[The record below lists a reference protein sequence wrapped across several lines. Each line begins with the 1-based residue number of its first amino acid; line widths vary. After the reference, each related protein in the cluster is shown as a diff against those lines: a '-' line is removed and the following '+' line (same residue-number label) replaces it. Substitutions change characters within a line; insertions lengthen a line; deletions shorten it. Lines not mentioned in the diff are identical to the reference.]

1 MITHPLDLASRLRP
15 PPRSFDLLFLLN
27 GGLIVLF
34 FFLFGSRFVLAPGLG
49 VDFKLPQMAGANEGA
64 TIATVVISVPRSNMV
79 LAEDGMLNY
88 VQLRGWLQQRARQ
101 EKGLGLLVRADRS
114 VPLEDLGV
122 IAEMARTAGFTG
134 GVQVAME
141 PVRGGSGEP

>member
-15 PPRSFDLLFLLN
+15 PPRSFDMLFLLN

-49 VDFKLPQMAGANEGA
+49 VDFKLPRMAGAIEGA
-64 TIATVVISVPRSNMV
+64 TAATVVISVPRSNMV

-88 VQLRGWLQQRARQ
+88 AQLGDWLKKRASQ

-122 IAEMARTAGFTG
+122 IAEMARVAGFTG

-141 PVRGGSGEP
+141 PARAGSGEP

>member
-15 PPRSFDLLFLLN
+15 PPRSFDHLFLLN

-49 VDFKLPQMAGANEGA
+49 VGFKLPRMAGAIDGA
-64 TIATVVISVPRSNMV
+64 RAATVVISVPRSNMV

-88 VQLRGWLQQRARQ
+88 AQLRGWLQQRARK
-101 EKGLGLLVRADRS
+101 EPGLELLVRADRS

-122 IAEMARTAGFTG
+122 IAEMARAAGFTG

-141 PVRGGSGEP
+141 PAGGGTGEP